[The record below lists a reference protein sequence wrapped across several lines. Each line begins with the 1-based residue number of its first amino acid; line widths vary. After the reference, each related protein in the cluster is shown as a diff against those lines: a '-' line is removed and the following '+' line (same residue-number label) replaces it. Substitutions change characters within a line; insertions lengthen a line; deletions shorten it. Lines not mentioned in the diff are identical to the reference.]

1 MTTLDESMPDSERAG
16 RYFLARHAQKL
27 VAAAVWLLLLGGF
40 AAYIA
45 ANNIALSQIPGL
57 IEGALALPPLYMA
70 LYALRPILFFPAS
83 LLTVAGGAIYG
94 PIGVLWVIVG
104 SNSSALIAYLI
115 GRFFGQDV
123 LREDDSD
130 GVIERYAR
138 RLRQNSFETV
148 LIMRFIYLPYDLVNY
163 VSGLLRINWR
173 AFILAT
179 ALGSIPGT
187 IFFTFFGASFE
198 NLDRALSGQL
208 PDLNPGV
215 LAVSITMFVVSL
227 LLSRLFR
234 RREARPQSQELN
246 SDAS

>member
-1 MTTLDESMPDSERAG
+1 MTTINKPIAG
-16 RYFLARHAQKL
+16 DDDDRRSFMARHAQKL
-27 VAAAVWLLLLGGF
+27 LAAAVWLLLLGGF

-57 IEGALALPPLYMA
+57 IEGALAIVPLYIA

-115 GRFFGQDV
+115 GRFFGRDV
-123 LREDDSD
+123 LRTGESDSI
-130 GVIERYAR
+130 VERYAR

-163 VSGLLRINWR
+163 VSGLLGINWR

-215 LAVSITMFVVSL
+215 LAISITMFVVSL

-234 RREARPQSQELN
+234 RREARRQPQEL
-246 SDAS
+246 SDAN